1 MRAGMTVL
9 ERRLAVLE
17 EYLKTHGTF
26 ETVSVGTF
34 LAFGEGWVHFGVE
47 FIWRL
52 GWVGWG
58 IWVDSGSWWSR
69 ISVPFLEWLVF
80 YCCARSL

>member
-26 ETVSVGTF
+26 ETVSVGIF
-34 LAFGEGWVHFGVE
+34 LVLWRGLGEF
-47 FIWRL
+47 
-52 GWVGWG
+52 WG
-58 IWVDSGSWWSR
+58 
-69 ISVPFLEWLVF
+69 
-80 YCCARSL
+80 

>member
-9 ERRLAVLE
+9 ERCLAVLE

-34 LAFGEGWVHFGVE
+34 LAFGEG
-47 FIWRL
+47 
-52 GWVGWG
+52 
-58 IWVDSGSWWSR
+58 
-69 ISVPFLEWLVF
+69 
-80 YCCARSL
+80 